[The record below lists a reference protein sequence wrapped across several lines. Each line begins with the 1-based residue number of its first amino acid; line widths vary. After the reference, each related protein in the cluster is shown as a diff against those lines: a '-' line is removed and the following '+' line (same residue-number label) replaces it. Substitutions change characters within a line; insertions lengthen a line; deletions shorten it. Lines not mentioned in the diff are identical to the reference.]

1 MFYSSKLFPSVVL
14 LALCASVESIAQNS
28 EKTKVLDEVIVSTN
42 KYPQKQ
48 SQSGK
53 VVTVIDAAT
62 IQRSKGKTVGELLNQ
77 QVGLTVIGSQN
88 TLGTNQDLY
97 LRGAGAGYTLILVDG
112 LPVYDPSGAST
123 SFDINLIAIDQI
135 ERIEILKGGQ
145 SSLYGSDAVA
155 GVINI
160 ITLKNS
166 GKKLGL
172 SGSLA
177 GGSYDTYR
185 ASVNAGGQ
193 YKKTTYGLSWN
204 GTKSN
209 GISAAKQPETAKTAF
224 DNDGFKQNNFQVKL
238 GQQVGE
244 NLTLRADLMSNY
256 YKTDL
261 DAGAFKDEKDYTFEN
276 KNLLWSVGG
285 AYQLKNGKLTV
296 NFQQTNGQRV
306 YVDDSAHVEA
316 GAFANYSYGYYR
328 GVARFAEAYYAHTF
342 SDKIKWVLG
351 VENRW
356 QNTDQTYLSISS
368 YGPYESPAI
377 KASTANTSLFSGCTS
392 LNLQDFNG
400 FGLELG
406 GRYNNHSIYGN
417 NFTYNLN
424 PFYWIG
430 DRLKVLATYSS
441 SYKAPSLYQLFS
453 PYGNEA
459 LKPEVG
465 KTGEIGAQYF
475 SKNHQSYIRGVYFN
489 RNIKD
494 VIAYI
499 SINQDPWGRYVNLS
513 QQKDHGFEVDA
524 QLGIGKAQIKANYT
538 FVDGEV
544 TTEVAGKDTTYANL
558 FRRPKHSVNVNVS
571 YQILK
576 NWSAQLALRSVSK
589 ASSGPYDDAKVIL
602 GNYTTLDFY
611 TEYQIN
617 STIKLFF
624 DLKNLTDKEF
634 SDVPGYNSRR
644 RNFMAGAVFSIH

>member
-14 LALCASVESIAQNS
+14 LALCASVESIAQNA
-28 EKTKVLDEVIVSTN
+28 EKSQVLDEVVVSTN

-53 VVTVIDAAT
+53 VVSVIDAAT

-160 ITLKNS
+160 ITSKNS

-238 GQQVGE
+238 GQQVGG

-316 GAFANYSYGYYR
+316 GAFAKYSYGYYR
-328 GVARFAEAYYAHTF
+328 GVARFA
-342 SDKIKWVLG
+342 
-351 VENRW
+351 
-356 QNTDQTYLSISS
+356 
-368 YGPYESPAI
+368 
-377 KASTANTSLFSGCTS
+377 
-392 LNLQDFNG
+392 
-400 FGLELG
+400 
-406 GRYNNHSIYGN
+406 
-417 NFTYNLN
+417 
-424 PFYWIG
+424 
-430 DRLKVLATYSS
+430 RL
-441 SYKAPSLYQLFS
+441 
-453 PYGNEA
+453 
-459 LKPEVG
+459 
-465 KTGEIGAQYF
+465 IM
-475 SKNHQSYIRGVYFN
+475 HI
-489 RNIKD
+489 
-494 VIAYI
+494 
-499 SINQDPWGRYVNLS
+499 
-513 QQKDHGFEVDA
+513 
-524 QLGIGKAQIKANYT
+524 
-538 FVDGEV
+538 
-544 TTEVAGKDTTYANL
+544 L
-558 FRRPKHSVNVNVS
+558 FR
-571 YQILK
+571 
-576 NWSAQLALRSVSK
+576 
-589 ASSGPYDDAKVIL
+589 
-602 GNYTTLDFY
+602 
-611 TEYQIN
+611 
-617 STIKLFF
+617 IKL
-624 DLKNLTDKEF
+624 N
-634 SDVPGYNSRR
+634 GC
-644 RNFMAGAVFSIH
+644 